1 LKLHKFRLSP
11 SHLTM
16 QPTFARLLPLPR
28 ISQPFQRSQEGL
40 FHGKMK
46 QYGNNVPH
54 SKHKTRRTWLPNVQ
68 NKRLLLEATGERL
81 KIKLTTRALRC
92 IHKAGGL
99 DDYVM
104 KTKADLLG
112 MEGMRLR
119 ILVRSR
125 LEEKAR
131 IEEEAAKEQRAKE
144 KVERPIA
151 FQQKQA
157 EAEEERRK
165 KKRWA
170 KASAGQMAQNLGEG
184 ILGSAPP

>member
-1 LKLHKFRLSP
+1 
-11 SHLTM
+11 
-16 QPTFARLLPLPR
+16 
-28 ISQPFQRSQEGL
+28 
-40 FHGKMK
+40 
-46 QYGNNVPH
+46 
-54 SKHKTRRTWLPNVQ
+54 
-68 NKRLLLEATGERL
+68 
-81 KIKLTTRALRC
+81 
-92 IHKAGGL
+92 
-99 DDYVM
+99 M